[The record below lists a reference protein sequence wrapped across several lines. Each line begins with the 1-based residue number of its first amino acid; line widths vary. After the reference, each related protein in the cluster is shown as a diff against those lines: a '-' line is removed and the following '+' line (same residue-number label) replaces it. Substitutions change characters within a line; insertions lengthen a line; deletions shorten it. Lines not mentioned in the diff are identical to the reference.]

1 MDSLMR
7 LTATLGAL
15 AALMIPSLVLAGE
28 GFVGV
33 TAGITDSQD
42 MDHFSENFRIVI
54 GPNITENLSMELA
67 LLDMGEAGFDDPVA
81 DFSAAGDGVA
91 PRFNNIQSGSVDRAG
106 ATDDIQASA
115 TYTGLSTVHPRSFLI
130 TMRYRF
136 GLTDTI
142 DFFIKGGANAWVA
155 KYDEV
160 EIVAYED
167 GSSTRRIS
175 KSSETSAVDL
185 ITGGG
190 FLWNA
195 YKSMTIRAELETTA
209 LDSQI
214 FPRARFQLLTL
225 GLQYEF

>member
-1 MDSLMR
+1 MR
-7 LTATLGAL
+7 LTATLGTI
-15 AALMIPSLVLAGE
+15 AALIIPSLALAGE

-42 MDHFSENFRIVI
+42 MDQFSENFRIII
-54 GPNITENLSMELA
+54 GPNITENLSMELGI
-67 LLDMGEAGFDDPVA
+67 LDMGEAGFDDPVA
-81 DFSAAGDGVA
+81 DFSSAGDGVA
-91 PRFNNIQSGSVDRAG
+91 PRFNDIQRGSVDRISG
-106 ATDDIQASA
+106 TGDQQGSA
-115 TYTGLSTVHPRSFLI
+115 TYTGLSSIHPRSFLI

-136 GLTDTI
+136 GLTDTV

-155 KYDEV
+155 KYDDV
-160 EIVAYED
+160 EIIAYED
-167 GSSTRRIS
+167 GTTTRRIS

-209 LDSQI
+209 LDSQL

>member
-1 MDSLMR
+1 MR

-91 PRFNNIQSGSVDRAG
+91 PRFNSIQSGSVDRVSG
-106 ATDDIQASA
+106 TDDILASA

>member
-1 MDSLMR
+1 MR

-42 MDHFSENFRIVI
+42 MDQFSENFRIVI

-81 DFSAAGDGVA
+81 DFSSAGDGVA
-91 PRFNNIQSGSVDRAG
+91 PRFNSIQSGSVDRVSG
-106 ATDDIQASA
+106 TDDILASA